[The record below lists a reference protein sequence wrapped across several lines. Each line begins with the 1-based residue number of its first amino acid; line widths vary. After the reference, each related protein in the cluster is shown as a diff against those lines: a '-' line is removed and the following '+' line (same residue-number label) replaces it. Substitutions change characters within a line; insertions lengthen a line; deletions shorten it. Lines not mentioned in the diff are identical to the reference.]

1 MHEPA
6 DHDLLRQ
13 FAEQHSETAF
23 AALVARHVDKVYAT
37 ALRHTRNV
45 HAAEEITQAVF
56 VILAKQSGRLGAKVI
71 LAGWLYETARLT
83 AVTYLR
89 SEIRRTRR
97 EQEAHMQSALNEPAD
112 DAWPHLA
119 PLLDDAMSKLSA
131 AERHA
136 VVLRYFD
143 GKSLGEV
150 GAALGASEDA
160 AKKRVSRAVEKLRGW
175 FTKRGVTLSAT
186 VLTATIAANSVQAAP
201 AGLAATVT
209 AAAVKGAAVS
219 GSTLTLIKGA
229 LKVMTWT
236 KAKMVIAVTAG
247 LVLAAGTAVV
257 VVHGAAT
264 PKIYETEM
272 VESYQDFPLIWS
284 KDRTLVSGPFLHQ
297 SRPAAQDENSDDGL
311 QIGPA
316 FLDWSAGDFINM
328 VSKTRPGEPLW
339 EFALSPK
346 KRLADVTREDL
357 RCEYY
362 GLNDPRG
369 SEIFGDKWNGAA
381 INVAV
386 GQIFFARLKNDHSI
400 VYVIQLT
407 KRELRNGKGAVMAR
421 YFSEVLGNSSVDF
434 EAVTD
439 PVWNDDVT
447 ALEAAPPMVI
457 LRETKFPT
465 NRAGGIFI
473 NGKLAIRRQT
483 ADTLIVHAFNWGPV
497 RTVYTT
503 KLPDGFFDYLVT
515 LPEKQEE
522 ALQKKIREQ
531 LGLVARR
538 ETKKVDT
545 ISIRLLGPPGPSLK
559 VANAYQH
566 MDLDRTNGVLSGKL
580 LDIRYSLEC
589 YLQAPV
595 EIEVPSAEKYLA
607 ELKSDLFRYDPVSIS
622 QAQVAELSQAIK
634 VQLGL
639 EVVPTNMPME
649 MLVVEKVK

>member
-56 VILAKQSGRLGAKVI
+56 VILAKKSGRLGAKVI

-112 DAWPHLA
+112 DAWPHIA

-175 FTKRGVTLSAT
+175 FTKRGVTLTAT

-201 AGLAATVT
+201 AGLTATVT

-236 KAKMVIAVTAG
+236 KMK
-247 LVLAAGTAVV
+247 TAVV
-257 VVHGAAT
+257 VGVAT
-264 PKIYETEM
+264 VLVVGTTAEAIEDLFKHLDTDPN
-272 VESYQDFPLIWS
+272 SSS
-284 KDRTLVSGPFLHQ
+284 KLDSVSPTLVLRPTQYPMNSVGFQNPSG
-297 SRPAAQDENSDDGL
+297 
-311 QIGPA
+311 
-316 FLDWSAGDFINM
+316 
-328 VSKTRPGEPLW
+328 K
-339 EFALSPK
+339 
-346 KRLADVTREDL
+346 
-357 RCEYY
+357 
-362 GLNDPRG
+362 
-369 SEIFGDKWNGAA
+369 
-381 INVAV
+381 
-386 GQIFFARLKNDHSI
+386 SI
-400 VYVIQLT
+400 VANTSIKEMIRHAYGFT
-407 KRELRNGKGAVMAR
+407 T
-421 YFSEVLGNSSVDF
+421 SVRMTLP
-434 EAVTD
+434 TD
-439 PVWNDDVT
+439 
-447 ALEAAPPMVI
+447 
-457 LRETKFPT
+457 
-465 NRAGGIFI
+465 
-473 NGKLAIRRQT
+473 
-483 ADTLIVHAFNWGPV
+483 
-497 RTVYTT
+497 
-503 KLPDGFFDYLVT
+503 LPQGQFDYLNSLADHHRVA
-515 LPEKQEE
+515 LRAE
-522 ALQKKIREQ
+522 LQKQFGLIAHVETREAD
-531 LGLVARR
+531 VMW
-538 ETKKVDT
+538 
-545 ISIRLLGPPGPSLK
+545 LK
-559 VANAYQH
+559 VK
-566 MDLDRTNGVLSGKL
+566 D
-580 LDIRYSLEC
+580 
-589 YLQAPV
+589 
-595 EIEVPSAEKYLA
+595 AEKLESHLVQNNKPGNLGTFKMSRGKSNDSITGFESMQLA
-607 ELKSDLFRYDPVSIS
+607 ELLETIFQKPVIDQTGSTLFYEWKSK
-622 QAQVAELSQAIK
+622 AEMNPAAKGKSREGVWRSMID
-634 VQLGL
+634 QLGL
-639 EVVPTNMPME
+639 ELVPSREPVE

>member
-89 SEIRRTRR
+89 SEIRRARR

-236 KAKMVIAVTAG
+236 KMK
-247 LVLAAGTAVV
+247 TAVV
-257 VVHGAAT
+257 VGVGVLLTAGMAVVVIRENNSTTIKEPRWTSDPWQNLSIVWLAMDDFGKQSAKNLNVNSSFTEIQKANEPINAIYRNFFEHVPAGAQIRET
-264 PKIYETEM
+264 PVNENEIRDG
-272 VESYQDFPLIWS
+272 VLSYNEGQIAGSAASFSKLLAIAYGDYGQDFS
-284 KDRTLVSGPFLHQ
+284 TVR
-297 SRPAAQDENSDDGL
+297 
-311 QIGPA
+311 
-316 FLDWSAGDFINM
+316 M
-328 VSKTRPGEPLW
+328 VL
-339 EFALSPK
+339 
-346 KRLADVTREDL
+346 
-357 RCEYY
+357 
-362 GLNDPRG
+362 
-369 SEIFGDKWNGAA
+369 
-381 INVAV
+381 
-386 GQIFFARLKNDHSI
+386 
-400 VYVIQLT
+400 
-407 KRELRNGKGAVMAR
+407 
-421 YFSEVLGNSSVDF
+421 
-434 EAVTD
+434 
-439 PVWNDDVT
+439 
-447 ALEAAPPMVI
+447 
-457 LRETKFPT
+457 PT
-465 NRAGGIFI
+465 N
-473 NGKLAIRRQT
+473 
-483 ADTLIVHAFNWGPV
+483 
-497 RTVYTT
+497 
-503 KLPDGFFDYLVT
+503 LPKGNFDYLVNRPDHG
-515 LPEKQEE
+515 LEDFQAEIKRQFGLAGRKE
-522 ALQKKIREQ
+522 IRETNV
-531 LGLVARR
+531 LLLKFKNPDALSLISNSMKTASSYNLKTHWTRVENVHSLPRTLEMDYFHLPVLDETGLAKI
-538 ETKKVDT
+538 ETGFGG
-545 ISIRLLGPPGPSLK
+545 SIFIALPRNSS
-559 VANAYQH
+559 
-566 MDLDRTNGVLSGKL
+566 DLDLVRKAL
-580 LDIRYSLEC
+580 LD
-589 YLQAPV
+589 
-595 EIEVPSAEKYLA
+595 
-607 ELKSDLFRYDPVSIS
+607 
-622 QAQVAELSQAIK
+622 
-634 VQLGL
+634 QLGL
-639 EVVPTNMPME
+639 ELLPSREPVE